1 MKRKVMK
8 IFLDTANFENIKQAK
23 SQGIIDGV
31 TTNPTH
37 LSKEGGDTVSLIKQ
51 ICNVMDPFP
60 VSLEITELEPEKT
73 YQQAKKISAIASNV
87 IVKIPCH
94 KKYLEII
101 KKLVNEGVTLNIT
114 LLFSLT
120 QALFMSKLGVKYIS
134 PFIGRLDDI
143 DSNGIQLIYDIRQM
157 LDNYSFETL
166 LLAASL
172 RTVSHVHE
180 VILAGADIATIPIEL
195 VDKLIDHPLTDKGI
209 KKFDE
214 DWKKLDIKKF
224 P

>member
-1 MKRKVMK
+1 MK

-23 SQGIIDGV
+23 LLGIIDGV
-31 TTNPTH
+31 TTNPTQ
-37 LSKEGGDTVSLIKQ
+37 LSKEGGDIVFLIKQ
-51 ICNVMDPFP
+51 ICSIMDPFP
-60 VSLEITELEPEKT
+60 VNVEVTELEPEKI

-101 KKLVNEGVTLNIT
+101 KKLVNEGVALNIT

-120 QALFMSKLGVKYIS
+120 QALLMAKLGVQYIS

-157 LDNYSFETL
+157 LDNYNFETL

-172 RTVSHVHE
+172 RTVSHMHE
-180 VILAGADIATIPIEL
+180 VILAGADIATIPVEL
-195 VDKLIDHPLTDKGI
+195 FDKLIDHPLTDRGI

-214 DWKKLDIKKF
+214 DWKKLGIKKF